1 MLNIKQAILLCKL
14 IEIGF
19 DKLSP
24 PPKKNKKKNKKQPN
38 KNTSIEKKKQKML
51 LRTFDRDFF

>member
-24 PPKKNKKKNKKQPN
+24 PPPKKKQQTN